1 MVTDAPAIPPF
12 PYLEGLR
19 ASTSSKRRVAIHWHI
34 VAITNVR
41 TLCYG
46 HHGAALES
54 GQTSLLKLDNHMD
67 AEHMASV
74 REVRVSAALM
84 DIKREE

>member
-1 MVTDAPAIPPF
+1 M
-12 PYLEGLR
+12 
-19 ASTSSKRRVAIHWHI
+19 
-34 VAITNVR
+34 AITNVR

-54 GQTSLLKLDNHMD
+54 GQTSLKLDNHMD

>member
-12 PYLEGLR
+12 PYLGGLR
-19 ASTSSKRRVAIHWHI
+19 ASTWSKRLGAIHWHV

-54 GQTSLLKLDNHMD
+54 GQTSLKLDNHMD